1 MVKSHSSG
9 LLDDPDE
16 EYEYMNKQTPVS
28 LRQNNPWP
36 KSNKTRSTSVSSQA
50 MPCSCETPLYMDS
63 RGGQTT
69 SNNRPDSME
78 PVEYEYMDIRGK
90 EKDDESPLDLDP
102 SPPPILPRTRRE
114 ADDEGQDDY
123 MEDDNYHYT
132 NRQPKLRQAL
142 KDKKEPRVESRDSSE
157 EYEYEEMDCFTSPPP
172 ADAGVYQN
180 MQGSGAEGGAEVHS
194 SAFKPHV
201 RVRAGAGV
209 GEPVA
214 GDRSFDNPGYW
225 HSRMFLKPNAVPT

>member
-28 LRQNNPWP
+28 LLQNNPWP
-36 KSNKTRSTSVSSQA
+36 KLNKKRSMSVSSQA
-50 MPCSCETPLYMDS
+50 MACSCETPLSVDG

-69 SNNRPDSME
+69 SSNRPDSKE

-90 EKDDESPLDLDP
+90 EKDDENPPEQDLP
-102 SPPPILPRTRRE
+102 PPPILPRTRRE

-123 MEDDNYHYT
+123 AEDENYHYT

-142 KDKKEPRVESRDSSE
+142 KDKKELRFESRDSSE
-157 EYEYEEMDCFTSPPP
+157 EYEYEEMDCFAAPPP
-172 ADAGVYQN
+172 AEAGVYQN
-180 MQGSGAEGGAEVHS
+180 MQGEGAEGGAEVYP
-194 SAFKPHV
+194 SAFEPHV
-201 RVRAGAGV
+201 RVRAGV